1 MTLAGTL
8 QNLLYMM
15 LSLLLLQE
23 VEEEDEAENVDMS
36 DLDVDSEESLDREEL

>member
-8 QNLLYMM
+8 QKLLHIM

-23 VEEEDEAENVDMS
+23 VEEDDDAENPDMS